1 MKVETEND
9 ITLTKREFEM
19 LKLIAEGYS
28 TKDLALKF
36 DIKLTTVIFH
46 RNNLREKFNARNCPE
61 MVSKA
66 YKAKIL

>member
-1 MKVETEND
+1 MNVDTEPE
-9 ITLTKREFEM
+9 ITLTKREFEI
-19 LKLIAEGYS
+19 LQLIAQGYS
-28 TKDLALKF
+28 IKEVATKF

-61 MVSKA
+61 LVAKA